1 MNVGSLLNDINIL
14 ITKRVGD
21 SSRLEHIKESVENNT
36 QLYDSDRKYVDEL
49 IEKHLFKNEDT
60 DDSPIEQTATIKEES
75 PKKEE
80 PEDIHT
86 ETLTE
91 TTSEGSFCGKC
102 GASKKQDQNF
112 CPKCGVGAISEEESF
127 CPKCGNK
134 VTGNNPCSN
143 CNFSRQNQYHQ
154 NNPNGM
160 SQRRYEWK
168 SEGTTLVLTII
179 LGIFGFGGI
188 GHLYLGNL
196 TRGIVILIVG
206 IVLLLVAVFSMG
218 IGLIILIPFAI
229 WVVFD
234 SRSQCRYYNNYLEQ
248 NQRPPW

>member
-1 MNVGSLLNDINIL
+1 MN
-14 ITKRVGD
+14 
-21 SSRLEHIKESVENNT
+21 
-36 QLYDSDRKYVDEL
+36 
-49 IEKHLFKNEDT
+49 
-60 DDSPIEQTATIKEES
+60 
-75 PKKEE
+75 
-80 PEDIHT
+80 
-86 ETLTE
+86 
-91 TTSEGSFCGKC
+91 
-102 GASKKQDQNF
+102 
-112 CPKCGVGAISEEESF
+112 
-127 CPKCGNK
+127 
-134 VTGNNPCSN
+134 
-143 CNFSRQNQYHQ
+143 
-154 NNPNGM
+154 
-160 SQRRYEWK
+160 QRRYEWK
-168 SEGTTLVLTII
+168 SEGTTLVLTIL